1 MNKGIN
7 NREVLKTT
15 YIVQRNILKLEI
27 IIFLIIYWI
36 IIWCMINSLQMFLVS
51 VEKIVRHRDSI
62 FKKVVTIMSYF

>member
-51 VEKIVRHRDSI
+51 VEKIVRHRDPI